1 MTLSDRTTFTL
12 RRLHSLSGVLPIG
25 VFLGFH
31 LFTNSKAVHGPVAFN
46 RAAEEIAS
54 LPYVVLLEVFGIAV
68 PILFHIVLGILIA
81 ATGQP
86 NVLRYGTRRNW
97 MYLLQRASGL
107 FLVFFIVV
115 HVWTTRFS
123 PDAGSDLF
131 ALMERQMSHPGVF
144 AFYVAGVVAAAF
156 HLGNGLFGFAIHW
169 GIATGRRAQTWSARI
184 GFAVALTLA
193 LMGVNALLAFRGN
206 PVRLFERG
214 PDVHTVRAGV
224 AG

>member
-1 MTLSDRTTFTL
+1 MTLGDRTTYTL

-31 LFTNSKAVHGPVAFN
+31 LFTNSKSVHGPVAFN
-46 RAAEEIAS
+46 RAAEEIAR

-68 PILFHIVLGILIA
+68 PILFHIVLGIMIA
-81 ATGQP
+81 ATARP
-86 NVLRYGTRRNW
+86 NPFGYGTARNW
-97 MYLLQRASGL
+97 MYLLQRVSGL

-123 PDAGSDLF
+123 PDANGDLF
-131 ALMERQMSHPGVF
+131 GLMERHLAHPGVF
-144 AFYVAGVVAAAF
+144 AFYIAGVVTAAF

-169 GIATGRRAQTWSARI
+169 GIATGRRAQTWAARI
-184 GFAVALTLA
+184 GLAVAVVVA
-193 LMGVNALLAFRGN
+193 LIGINALLGFRGN

-214 PDVHTVRAGV
+214 DDVHTVRAGET
-224 AG
+224 G